1 MPPILQ
7 VSHVQQ
13 IRGAKV
19 PIVKF
24 YHGPTRVEADISLYN
39 VLAQENTAMLRLYAT
54 IDERVKVLG
63 YLTKLFAKRCDIGDA
78 SRGSLSS
85 YAYILMLIHYLQQ
98 CDPPVLPVLQVID
111 WIRISRNTS
120 TYLV

>member
-1 MPPILQ
+1 MRGVLQNLSLPLQPIT
-7 VSHVQQ
+7 S
-13 IRGAKV
+13 AKV

-24 YHGPTRVEADISLYN
+24 YHSPTRVEADISLYN
-39 VLAQENTAMLRLYAT
+39 VLAQENTAMLRFYAA

-85 YAYILMLIHYLQQ
+85 YAYILMLIHFLQQ
-98 CDPPVLPVLQVID
+98 CEPPVLPVLQVRL
-111 WIRISRNTS
+111 WRRNR
-120 TYLV
+120 